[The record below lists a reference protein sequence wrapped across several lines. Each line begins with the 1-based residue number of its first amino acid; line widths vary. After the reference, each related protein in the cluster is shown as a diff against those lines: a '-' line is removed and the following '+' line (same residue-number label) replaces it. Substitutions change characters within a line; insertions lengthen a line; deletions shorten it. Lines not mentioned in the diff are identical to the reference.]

1 MRFMKAIRWAALLAF
16 YAIYGA
22 GTLIVG
28 IVKLVRRLLITR
40 RLLRDEMRCPA
51 CQSAVSTLGRWSCAS
66 CSSVYLGSAT
76 VCPNCRSHAAH
87 FPCHCGASIP
97 LEPWR

>member
-16 YAIYGA
+16 YAFYGA

-28 IVKLVRRLLITR
+28 IVQAVRRLIVIR
-40 RLLRDEMRCPA
+40 RLCQEDLRCPA
-51 CQSAVSTLGRWSCAS
+51 CLSKVSTLGRWSCAT

-76 VCPNCRSHAAH
+76 VCPNCKSAAAH
-87 FPCHCGASIP
+87 FPCHCGATIP
-97 LEPWR
+97 LERWR